1 MTEGVVIRWE
11 AGPVPLEE
19 EIHMAHTIVQPDG
32 LHDPVPF
39 GYSHTATVP
48 AGTELVLVAGQY
60 GSGPDGAVV
69 SPDFAEQVKRTFH
82 NIGVAL
88 AAHGLDLGHV
98 VQLRTYVVDH
108 DVSKLGPIAGAVREH
123 WGTEPPVQTLIGVA
137 SLAAPDVL
145 FEVEAVAARS

>member
-1 MTEGVVIRWE
+1 MTHSLVN
-11 AGPVPLEE
+11 
-19 EIHMAHTIVQPDG
+19 PDG

-48 AGTELVLVAGQY
+48 AGTDLVLISGQY

-69 SPDFAEQVKRTFH
+69 SSDFSEQVKQTFR

-98 VQLRTYVVDH
+98 VQLRTYVVNH
-108 DVSKLGPIAGAVREH
+108 DVGKLGPIAGAVQES
-123 WGTEPPVQTLIGVA
+123 WGDKPPTQTLIGVA
-137 SLAAPDVL
+137 SLATPDVL
-145 FEVEAVAARS
+145 FEVEALAVRP

>member
-1 MTEGVVIRWE
+1 
-11 AGPVPLEE
+11 
-19 EIHMAHTIVQPDG
+19 MAHTVVNPDG

-69 SPDFAEQVKRTFH
+69 SADFAEQVKQTFS
-82 NIGVAL
+82 NIRVAL
-88 AAHGLDLGHV
+88 AAHGLDLSHV
-98 VQLRTYVVDH
+98 VQLRTYVVNH
-108 DVSKLGPIAGAVREH
+108 DVGKLGPIAGAVQEG
-123 WGTEPPVQTLIGVA
+123 WGNQPPTQTLIGVA

-145 FEVEAVAARS
+145 FEVEALAARP

>member
-1 MTEGVVIRWE
+1 
-11 AGPVPLEE
+11 
-19 EIHMAHTIVQPDG
+19 MAHAIANPDG

-39 GYSHTATVP
+39 GYSHTASVP
-48 AGTELVLVAGQY
+48 AGTELVLIAGQY

-69 SPDFAEQVKRTFH
+69 SADFAEQVAQTFR

-108 DVSKLGPIAGAVREH
+108 DVSRLGPIAGAVREG
-123 WGTEPPVQTLIGVA
+123 WGTNPPPQTLIGVA
-137 SLAAPDVL
+137 SLATPDVL